1 LDRNLSHSRVSE
13 ALAKI
18 RDILAQ
24 ADKIAWEWEHRGKE
38 HDESEQVKYL
48 VEYAFVELLVLLEVA
63 GLPETLKSVKNLD
76 AEAKSDYSA
85 VGSTPEGLYLVWSS
99 KLEPYLSAVRNTLG
113 EPAVQTVT
121 KDIVEIL
128 RNTQYAITDRDCFES
143 PPQNEA
149 EVHARIEAVLQC
161 VFPDLLSKPP
171 IQRPIKSFQP
181 DTGLPSAQTL
191 IEYKYLTSQA
201 DAKRIVDEVL
211 ADTRAYSS
219 PEWSKFI
226 YVIYETK
233 RIKSERQWKEL
244 LRKSGIGDDTDIIVL
259 HGERPYEPKVR
270 RKMPRSE

>member
-1 LDRNLSHSRVSE
+1 LDRNLPHSRVNETLS
-13 ALAKI
+13 KI
-18 RDILAQ
+18 RETLGRAQ
-24 ADKIAWEWEHRGKE
+24 QIVWRWESRGGDS
-38 HDESEQVKYL
+38 DETEEVEFL

-63 GLPETLKSVKNLD
+63 GLPETLKSVKSLD
-76 AEAKSDYSA
+76 KKAKSDYGAVRSSA
-85 VGSTPEGLYLVWSS
+85 EGLYLAWSS
-99 KLEPYLSAVRNTLG
+99 KLTPYLSAVQDTLG
-113 EPAVQTVT
+113 GPIIQTVT

-128 RNTQYAITDRDCFES
+128 RNTQYAITDRACFTS
-143 PPQNEA
+143 PPQNEP

-161 VFPDLLSKPP
+161 VFPDLISKPP
-171 IQRPIKSFQP
+171 IQKPIKSFQP

-191 IEYKYLTSQA
+191 IEYKYVASQA

-244 LRKSGIGDDTDIIVL
+244 FHKSGIGEDTEIIVL
-259 HGERPYEPKVR
+259 HGEKPYR
-270 RKMPRSE
+270 TSRKKEKATLR